1 MDNGLIPGRYAK
13 ALYKLAVEKGN
24 SEEVYEEMKSVVAAF
39 ETTPGLEK
47 VLSNPFVDRS
57 EKEKLL
63 LTAAGDRV
71 EDDYRGFVKLIL
83 DNKREEF
90 ARSMAIAYCDI
101 YRQAHHIAKV
111 VITTAS
117 AMYED
122 EMDKIR
128 SLVRNAYKDYELEYG
143 TVVDPN
149 LIGGF
154 VIDVA
159 GNRLDSSLS
168 NEIEQLRLN
177 LLRSN

>member
-1 MDNGLIPGRYAK
+1 
-13 ALYKLAVEKGN
+13 
-24 SEEVYEEMKSVVAAF
+24 
-39 ETTPGLEK
+39 
-47 VLSNPFVDRS
+47 
-57 EKEKLL
+57 
-63 LTAAGDRV
+63 
-71 EDDYRGFVKLIL
+71 
-83 DNKREEF
+83 
-90 ARSMAIAYCDI
+90 MAIAYCDI

-117 AMYED
+117 AMSED

>member
-39 ETTPGLEK
+39 NSTPGLEK
-47 VLSNPFVDRS
+47 VLSNPFVDRA
-57 EKEKLL
+57 EKAKVLEM
-63 LTAAGDRV
+63 AAGDRV

-111 VITTAS
+111 VITTA
-117 AMYED
+117 APMADE

-128 SLVRNAYKDYELEYG
+128 SVVQNAYKDYQLEYE
-143 TVVDPN
+143 TSVDPN

-177 LLRSN
+177 LLRSK